1 MCTVMRQGYKK
12 KGRKMAFKRI
22 RDTETQGQKI
32 RTNFHRKNKVCER
45 KQGELSCGSQT
56 EHKCILMIVK
66 KYRFCMYSIKF
77 KHLNVTNMSE
87 TEILFHS
94 TVQYEIPDEIS
105 ALLD

>member
-1 MCTVMRQGYKK
+1 
-12 KGRKMAFKRI
+12 MAFKRN

-66 KYRFCMYSIKF
+66 MFGQNNLWID
-77 KHLNVTNMSE
+77 E
-87 TEILFHS
+87 TFWKDG
-94 TVQYEIPDEIS
+94 V
-105 ALLD
+105 LLQLT